1 MRGASPLNGT
11 LCPGKPVNLKKLPSS
26 IRSRI
31 LTHVVLISLLL
42 LLLIAIGTA
51 GYHIIENWDWV
62 DCLYMTIITISTVG
76 YREIGPLSP
85 AGKFFTMG
93 LILYSVIM
101 VAYIVGY
108 FTKFLVESEIFLFFG
123 RKKLERQIHNLKDHT
138 IICGFGRIGSLIC
151 HELQQSH
158 RPFVIIEN
166 DLEIAREIEA
176 HGYLFILGD
185 ATSDETLIRAGIR
198 RAKALVTSVE
208 TDANNLFITLTARGL
223 NPNLFILSRAGD
235 ESTEKKLLLA
245 GASKV
250 VSPYKMGALRM
261 ANILLRPAVVDFAET
276 VFQKRGLN
284 LRIEEFPMGPETSL
298 IGTTLRDSRF
308 RERFGIIVVAIKRPS
323 EEMLFN
329 PSPEETLH
337 AGDTLIVLGEPKHL
351 EQFEKVLKQNP

>member
-1 MRGASPLNGT
+1 M
-11 LCPGKPVNLKKLPSS
+11 NLKRLPLS
-26 IRSRI
+26 IHSRI
-31 LTHVVLISLLL
+31 LTHVILFSLLL
-42 LLLIAIGTA
+42 LFLLAIGTV
-51 GYHIIENWDWV
+51 GYHVIEKWNWV

-85 AGKFFTMG
+85 GGKFFTMG

-123 RKKLERQIHNLKDHT
+123 RKKLERQIQGLNDHT
-138 IICGFGRIGSLIC
+138 IICGFGRIGSFIC
-151 HELQQSH
+151 HELNQSQ

-166 DLEIAREIEA
+166 DPEIIQEIEA
-176 HGYLFILGD
+176 YGYLFIRGD
-185 ATSDETLIRAGIR
+185 ATSDDTLIRAGIR

-284 LRIEEFPMGPETSL
+284 LRIEEFPLRHDASL
-298 IGTTLRDSRF
+298 IGTTLKDSRF
-308 RERFGIIVVAIKRPS
+308 REHFGIIVVAIKRPS

-337 AGDTLIVLGEPKHL
+337 AGDTLIVLGKPENL
-351 EQFEKVLKQNP
+351 DRFGKVLKHNTHRRESS

>member
-1 MRGASPLNGT
+1 MNLNRLPHT
-11 LCPGKPVNLKKLPSS
+11 LK
-26 IRSRI
+26 SRI
-31 LTHVVLISLLL
+31 LTHVALISLLL
-42 LLLIAIGTA
+42 FLLLTSGTL
-51 GYHIIENWDWV
+51 GYRLIEGWSWT
-62 DCLYMTIITISTVG
+62 DCLYMTVITISTVG
-76 YREIGPLSP
+76 YREIAPLGT
-85 AGKFFTMG
+85 AGKLFTMG

-123 RKKLERQIHNLKDHT
+123 RKKLERHIQNLKDHT
-138 IICGFGRIGSLIC
+138 IICGFGRIGSFIC
-151 HELQQSH
+151 QELNQAKK
-158 RPFVIIEN
+158 PFVIIEN
-166 DLEIAREIEA
+166 DTGIIQEIET
-176 HGYLFILGD
+176 HGYLFIQGD
-185 ATSDETLIRAGIR
+185 ATSDDTLIQAGVR
-198 RAKALVTSVE
+198 RAKSLVASVE

-284 LRIEEFPMGPETSL
+284 LRIEEFPLLPQSSL
-298 IGTTLRDSRF
+298 IETTLKDSRI

-329 PSPEETLH
+329 PSPNEILH
-337 AGDTLIVLGEPKHL
+337 AGDTLVVLGEPKNL
-351 EQFEKVLKQNP
+351 ERIEKSINNT